1 MTTSS
6 QSVGDYFKA
15 KLSAKTHRERR
26 PATGDSASTPTW
38 DEDDDDRR
46 PGLGLGHGAS
56 RMPVMDG
63 SDEAQ
68 ARGGIGASSSSKFV
82 AMFTQSQVATDSRED
97 NAAAAIEARDTA
109 DQDDDHRKRDKKR
122 AKKERR
128 REKEERRQRKAEAGR
143 LDGAVMD
150 VPVDEA
156 SAVRTKKKKRNEPET
171 PDGDTQVPS
180 AGGTEAIQTK
190 KRRGDK
196 DKKSAKHD
204 RAVE

>member
-1 MTTSS
+1 
-6 QSVGDYFKA
+6 
-15 KLSAKTHRERR
+15 
-26 PATGDSASTPTW
+26 
-38 DEDDDDRR
+38 
-46 PGLGLGHGAS
+46 
-56 RMPVMDG
+56 MDG

-68 ARGGIGASSSSKFV
+68 ARGGIGASSSSKFA
-82 AMFTQSQVATDSRED
+82 AMFTSSQVATDSRDD
-97 NAAAAIEARDTA
+97 NAAAAIELVEARDTA

-122 AKKERR
+122 AKEERR
-128 REKEERRQRKAEAGR
+128 REKEERRRRKAEAGR
-143 LDGAVMD
+143 LDGAVVD

-156 SAVRTKKKKRNEPET
+156 SAVRTKKKKHIPET

-180 AGGTEAIQTK
+180 AGGTEVIQTK